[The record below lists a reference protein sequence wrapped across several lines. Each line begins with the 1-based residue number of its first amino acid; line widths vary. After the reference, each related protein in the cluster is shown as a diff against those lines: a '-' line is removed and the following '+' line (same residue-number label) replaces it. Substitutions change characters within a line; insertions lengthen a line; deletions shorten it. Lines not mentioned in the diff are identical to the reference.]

1 MSRGLNK
8 PFRIN
13 LSNARTGQGERIPVS
28 GKFIRAVDAS
38 SAAAECQIALIGDFN
53 TTYFRFV
60 ELAKLYEGQMFD
72 GIYVKNDAQPG
83 EWIEI
88 VITDGPEDFDYERP
102 TNNNIGQIVSDVK
115 VINGSVSPL
124 SVNSA
129 SADAKLDAILAML
142 QNKDAQR
149 CGLTSFSD
157 SNFADQTGN
166 NTTEVVSAAANTN
179 GIIIRLA
186 GASSSGNA
194 RFFVLVDDK
203 VLIES
208 GSTGTSDAI
217 AGTCVVKDIFIP
229 PGLSLKVGG
238 NATASNGRRAWVWYE
253 VL

>member
-28 GKFIRAVDAS
+28 GKFIRAVDSS

-115 VINGSVSPL
+115 VINGSFSPL

-142 QNKDAQR
+142 QNPNDQR
-149 CGLTSFSD
+149 KGLTD
-157 SNFADQTGN
+157 LTG
-166 NTTEVVSAAANTN
+166 AAYAQITNGTSTPVAAVDNMN

-186 GASSSGNA
+186 G
-194 RFFVLVDDK
+194 
-203 VLIES
+203 I
-208 GSTGTSDAI
+208 STGANLTGECAI
-217 AGTCVVKDIFIP
+217 NTGSNYILRARSPSAGDCQNAQVKDLFIP
-229 PGLSLKVGG
+229 AGG
-238 NATASNGRRAWVWYE
+238 DLNLIAPSNGLAFVWYE

>member
-142 QNKDAQR
+142 QNPNDQR
-149 CGLTSFSD
+149 KGLTD
-157 SNFADQTGN
+157 LTGASYAN
-166 NTTEVVSAAANTN
+166 IVNATTTIVTSGANVN
-179 GIIIRLA
+179 GVIIRVA
-186 GASSSGNA
+186 NISGRQASGNSA
-194 RFFVLVDDK
+194 HL
-203 VLIES
+203 L
-208 GSTGTSDAI
+208 
-217 AGTCVVKDIFIP
+217 
-229 PGLSLKVGG
+229 VGG
-238 NATASNGRRAWVWYE
+238 NKLLSVTDHTSTTVTSGNVHIKDIYVPPGVEISAVSSSLNIEVSVFYE

>member
-13 LSNARTGQGERIPVS
+13 LENARTGQGERIPVS

-142 QNKDAQR
+142 QNPNDQR
-149 CGLTSFSD
+149 KGLTDLSGASHAIHTAA
-157 SNFADQTGN
+157 STA
-166 NTTEVVSAAANTN
+166 EIVSAAANVN
-179 GIIIRLA
+179 GVIIRRAECTTHGTSRSILMVD
-186 GASSSGNA
+186 GKILCSINGNA
-194 RFFVLVDDK
+194 ATSD
-203 VLIES
+203 
-208 GSTGTSDAI
+208 STGVHN
-217 AGTCVVKDIFIP
+217 CVENIFVP
-229 PGLSLKVGG
+229 PGLKIEAQITS
-238 NATASNGRRAWVWYE
+238 ASAGRHVSIWYE